1 MAIPASKPS
10 IRMFRLY
17 ATRVGGDSVTIKQ
30 GRRKQMRGFIAASMA
45 ALVVAASTVPA
56 SAQKAGGTLRVTH
69 RDNPP
74 SASIH
79 EEATIS
85 TVMPFMSIYNNLVVF
100 DPKSKQNAPDHIVP
114 DLATEWAWNDD
125 GTKLTFE
132 LRDGVK
138 WHDGKPFTSADV
150 KCPWDMLISPESK
163 LPKNPPNP
171 RWSN

>member
-1 MAIPASKPS
+1 MN
-10 IRMFRLY
+10 
-17 ATRVGGDSVTIKQ
+17 
-30 GRRKQMRGFIAASMA
+30 RRIVAALIAAGLALALA
-45 ALVVAASTVPA
+45 AGAP
-56 SAQKAGGTLRVTH
+56 AQKAGGMLKVTH

-114 DLATEWAWNDD
+114 DLATEWAWNKD
-125 GTKLTFE
+125 GTELTFK

-150 KCPWDMLISPESK
+150 KCTWDMVKGGEDSK
-163 LPKNPPNP
+163 LRKSWFFNLKEVTTNAVQ
-171 RWSN
+171 RSKSCSTGNRA